1 MAIKEKFIL
10 SMQEKS
16 LYRLWEIFSKLSNAR
31 SSCCSQWHYEK
42 DAFISEMRASYQHKF
57 AKKPEV
63 IDGNMQALELTYEE
77 LKDVL

>member
-16 LYRLWEIFSKLSNAR
+16 VQALENISNSPNAR
-31 SSCCSQWHYEK
+31 SSCCSQWRYEK

-63 IDGNMQALELTYEE
+63 IDGIYAGTLN
-77 LKDVL
+77 